1 MVPVK
6 RTEIKRTM
14 PKRKITN
21 PTVDMDFRVKLSVN
35 VAVWQ
40 GMHNMLFAGRTME
53 AAPKSFP
60 AK

>member
-6 RTEIKRTM
+6 RTETKRTM
-14 PKRKITN
+14 PKRKTMS
-21 PTVDMDFRVKLSVN
+21 PRVDMDLRVKVSVN

-40 GMHNMLFAGRTME
+40 GMHTMLLAGRIMD
-53 AAPKSFP
+53 AAPRSFP